1 MEILSI
7 CVSDIPKDLIKK
19 ADNGKLYMNI
29 CVSEMKQK
37 DKFDNTHTVFMG
49 QTKEQR
55 EAKVDKIYIGNGYSV
70 TFNEKPVTSEDINSF
85 PPAPSGDLPWE

>member
-7 CVSDIPKDLIKK
+7 CVSDIPKELIKK

-37 DKFDNTHTVFMG
+37 DKFDNTHTVFMR

-55 EAKVDKIYIGNGYSV
+55 EVKVDKIYIGNGYSV
-70 TFNEKPVTSEDINSF
+70 TFN
-85 PPAPSGDLPWE
+85 